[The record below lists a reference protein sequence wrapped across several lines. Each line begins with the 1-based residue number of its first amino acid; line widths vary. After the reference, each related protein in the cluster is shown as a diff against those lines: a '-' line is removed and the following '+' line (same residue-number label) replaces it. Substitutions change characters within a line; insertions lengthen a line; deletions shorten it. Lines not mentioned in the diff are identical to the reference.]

1 MSPSYEYQNNRIA
14 EYAVRE
20 YLKGQDYH
28 VVRITERRP
37 GSIPFNLIAWRFDE
51 LIFIK
56 VKSIRRDLTRKCFRR
71 EIIELSELFRSNTI
85 PGLIQL
91 WVFEDSAYKAYQ
103 IHAGGAVRIGEYKI
117 REYKDVRS

>member
-1 MSPSYEYQNNRIA
+1 MSPSSDYQNGRIA

-20 YLKGQDYH
+20 YLKRQDYY

-56 VKSIRRDLTRKCFRR
+56 VKTIRRDLTRKCFRR
-71 EIIELSELFRSNTI
+71 EILELSEFFRSNTI

-103 IHAGGAVRIGEYKI
+103 IHAGGAVLVGEYKI
-117 REYKDVRS
+117 GEHKDVR